1 MKNGK
6 GVDVL
11 AGFIGALVGI
21 ALTKALFLDVIEK
34 LAFEMFFSNR
44 GSFEIGRVLSSSTFW
59 KCVVGAVLGGA
70 AGVFGTR
77 RLMAARTAP
86 PPASGAGQS

>member
-1 MKNGK
+1 MNNAKR
-6 GVDVL
+6 VDAL

-21 ALTKALFLDVIEK
+21 ALTKALFLDFIEK

-44 GSFEIGRVLSSSTFW
+44 GSFEIGRVLGSSTFW

-77 RLMAARTAP
+77 RVMAARAVP
-86 PPASGAGQS
+86 PPPSGAGQP